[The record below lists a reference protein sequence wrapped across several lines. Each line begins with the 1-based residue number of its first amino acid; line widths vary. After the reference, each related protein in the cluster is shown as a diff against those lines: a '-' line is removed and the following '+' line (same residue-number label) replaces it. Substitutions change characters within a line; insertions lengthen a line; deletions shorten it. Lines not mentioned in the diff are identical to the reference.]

1 MEQLI
6 REIAAWYQTVI
17 AQGNLGFA
25 PGAFLEAGSTASTFI
40 AVVFPLLVSVAL
52 LYQVRYRLRE
62 FSLLI
67 GVWCVSLPLM
77 YFTSFWR
84 EVDGVLSLQIIV
96 IFSIAAL
103 ILVWRRAPVAPGI
116 AYALSFLS
124 LLPIDVIRAAQYALD
139 GGYPLVEFLRGVG
152 GAGIFDGLF
161 IFPLLTALT
170 VMYAHWRQA
179 GPAKVAPAHEIDQH
193 GLLGAK

>member
-1 MEQLI
+1 MEQRI
-6 REIAAWYQTVI
+6 REIAAWYQSVI
-17 AQGNLGFA
+17 AQGNFGFA
-25 PGAFLEAGSTASTFI
+25 PGAYLEAGSTASMLI
-40 AVVFPLLVSVAL
+40 AVALPLIASVAL

-103 ILVWRRAPVAPGI
+103 ILVWRQLPVAPGI
-116 AYALSFLS
+116 TYALTFLS
-124 LLPIDVIRAAQYALD
+124 LLPIDVIRAVQYALD
-139 GGYPLVEFLRGVG
+139 GGYPLMEFLRGVG
-152 GAGIFDGLF
+152 GAGVFDGLF
-161 IFPLLTALT
+161 VFPLLTALT

-179 GPAKVAPAHEIDQH
+179 GCARVAPARDIDQH
-193 GLLGAK
+193 GLVGAK

>member
-6 REIAAWYQTVI
+6 REIAAWYQALV
-17 AQGNLGFA
+17 AQGNFGFA
-25 PGAFLEAGSTASTFI
+25 PGAFLEAGSTTSIFI
-40 AVVFPLLVSVAL
+40 AVVFPLIASVAL
-52 LYQVRYRLRE
+52 LYRIRYRLRE

-103 ILVWRRAPVAPGI
+103 ILKWRRAPVAPGI
-116 AYALSFLS
+116 AYALTFLS
-124 LLPIDVIRAAQYALD
+124 LLPIDVIRAAQFALD
-139 GGYPLVEFLRGVG
+139 AGYPLAEFLRGVG

-179 GPAKVAPAHEIDQH
+179 GHAKLPPALDLNQH
-193 GLLGAK
+193 GLLGVK